1 MTGLSIKK
9 KLGIFVLGASLVVF
23 AGLFLYMRTLTKD
36 IAESVFLKT
45 ADNLVYSLNEKLAA
59 KDDVGLTNALAVV
72 NNQAVV
78 DALVTGNRELAI
90 EPLQKLSESFKENT
104 KLKNVQIHIHTADIK
119 SFLRAWSPKKYGDDL
134 SSFRYSLIEMKKT
147 RKPMVVFEIGVAG
160 LSHRAIVPIFHEGGY
175 IGSMEFIQGVNDI
188 VEELKER
195 GTDVLML
202 MDQKYLD
209 IAEEARENPKMGRY
223 VVAQKSFNSEL
234 VDAVKDIDA
243 EALVKSGY
251 AEAGGYF
258 ITAVPATGLNGMEIG
273 YFFLAEKTE
282 LVTKEIAEANKMVKI
297 FMFGAAALVITI
309 LAVMFAVLNILV
321 FRRVKILAGMF
332 EEISR
337 GEGDLTRRIN
347 SRVHDE
353 LGVLCDHFDRF
364 ISKINGIIS
373 EVKLNAAG
381 VASGNSELAST
392 TEQFSST
399 FQEQAAQVSGVAA
412 ALEEMSAS
420 AGEINASLTDG
431 ISFSETASETVENG
445 RRQLTEA
452 VGRIEGI
459 RAETGRLAGSIGKL
473 GEASSRIGDI
483 ISVINDIADQTNL
496 LALNAAIEAAR
507 AGEAGRGFA
516 VVADEV
522 RKLAE
527 RTQNATK
534 EVGGLI
540 TSLQTETKSASVHMD
555 KAEKTV
561 DEGVGAIKEVDGY
574 FNNIV
579 DAVNDIRSAMAVIR
593 TAVDEQGR
601 AIAGTNDN
609 VQVISAGVEESSS
622 GMAEV
627 SRTVTDLQ
635 RLAEEL
641 DSLVR
646 KFRTE

>member
-1 MTGLSIKK
+1 MFDISIKK
-9 KLGIFVLGASLVVF
+9 KLAVFVLGASLVVF
-23 AGLFLYMRTLTKD
+23 VGLFLYMLNLTRD
-36 IAESVFLKT
+36 ISKSVFTKT

-78 DALVTGNRELAI
+78 EALVTGNRELAI
-90 EPLQKLSESFKENT
+90 EPLQKLSDSFRENT

-119 SFLRAWSPKKYGDDL
+119 SFLRAWNPKKYGDDL

-160 LSHRAIVPIFHEGGY
+160 LSHRAIVPIFHEGAY
-175 IGSMEFIQGVNDI
+175 IGSMEFIQGINSI
-188 VEELKER
+188 VDELSER
-195 GTDVLML
+195 GTDMLML

-223 VVAQKSFNSEL
+223 VVAQKNFSVEL
-234 VDAVKDIDA
+234 ADAVKDIDVA
-243 EALVKSGY
+243 ALVNEGY
-251 AEAGGYF
+251 SEIGGYF
-258 ITAVPATGLNGMEIG
+258 VTAVPAKGLGGMEIG
-273 YFFLAEKTE
+273 YFLLAEKTE
-282 LVTKEIAEANKMVKI
+282 KIMGEINEANHMVKI
-297 FMFGAAALVITI
+297 FMLGAAALVVTI
-309 LAVMFAVLNILV
+309 LMVMFAVLNILV
-321 FRRVKILAGMF
+321 FRRVKILAEMF

-392 TEQFSST
+392 TDQFSST

-452 VGRIEGI
+452 VDRIEGI
-459 RAETGRLAGSIGKL
+459 RMETGRLAGSIDKL

-534 EVGGLI
+534 EVGSLI
-540 TSLQTETKSASVHMD
+540 SSLQTETKSASAHMGS
-555 KAEKTV
+555 AEKTV

-579 DAVNDIRSAMAVIR
+579 EAVNDIRSAMAVIR

-601 AIAGTNDN
+601 AIAGTNEN

-622 GMAEV
+622 GMTEV